1 MKANWQLF
9 IGLAVFYAIM
19 AVIYYYVGGEAVGI
33 TEIANFA
40 KYEITGSGAQ
50 AWLLKVMTNTMPAT
64 GRIVLT
70 PMLNH
75 NGKLI
80 GDFTIA
86 KADEGRYL
94 MWGSSQAQ
102 VYHMRWFE
110 QTLPKDGSVVV
121 KPYGMK
127 LVGVSIAGPKAR
139 ELLSR
144 VCDEDVSNEAFR
156 FMDFKQMVI
165 ANVPTMTNRITYTG
179 DLGYEIWVSPEYE
192 RSLYEALMAAGK
204 DLGLRN
210 FGMRALLS
218 LRLEKNFGTWY
229 REFRPIYGAF
239 EAGLDRFVKFNKGDF
254 IGRDAALKEKE
265 DGPKLTRI
273 FLVVDATTA
282 DVMGDEPIW
291 HENEVVGWVTS
302 GGFAHHVNQSLA
314 QGYVPTEL
322 LTGPDVKFQVEILG
336 DRRDAHLQME
346 PPFDPQALRMRM

>member
-1 MKANWQLF
+1 MKAQ
-9 IGLAVFYAIM
+9 GAVMGDSWAMETPLWFAPPGEVAQDIVSFHRSNDFEPIKAECK
-19 AVIYYYVGGEAVGI
+19 AVREAVGI

-40 KYEITGSGAQ
+40 KYEITGPGAQ

-86 KADEGRYL
+86 KAADERYL

-156 FMDFKQMVI
+156 FMDFRQMV
-165 ANVPTMTNRITYTG
+165 NVVNG
-179 DLGYEIWVSPEYE
+179 EI
-192 RSLYEALMAAGK
+192 
-204 DLGLRN
+204 
-210 FGMRALLS
+210 
-218 LRLEKNFGTWY
+218 
-229 REFRPIYGAF
+229 
-239 EAGLDRFVKFNKGDF
+239 
-254 IGRDAALKEKE
+254 
-265 DGPKLTRI
+265 
-273 FLVVDATTA
+273 
-282 DVMGDEPIW
+282 
-291 HENEVVGWVTS
+291 
-302 GGFAHHVNQSLA
+302 
-314 QGYVPTEL
+314 
-322 LTGPDVKFQVEILG
+322 
-336 DRRDAHLQME
+336 
-346 PPFDPQALRMRM
+346 